1 MSLLGPSLH
10 RLATPAT
17 CDHCV
22 YKPSAPVPT
31 VPLYFWMPSLG
42 ERGVLA
48 HSLVG
53 SAVSVACRVP
63 VRSRHKLLGDRASLC
78 GSIYGGSAGPTAVK
92 LCVPWDLCLGLMF
105 TVAASALPPLPRLS
119 WWSVISASHSQEKPT
134 LPRHTNSQGTSTAL
148 IHSLSK
154 VELAQTEKE
163 VAQAVHGFGYADP
176 TGQAGWGNY
185 HRPPGRCRAGIHAPC
200 PMGTLESYDGEEGC
214 RVHGGTTAE
223 RQVQTLNPNP
233 WLT

>member
-31 VPLYFWMPSLG
+31 VPLYFWMLSLG

-63 VRSRHKLLGDRASLC
+63 VRSRHKLLGDRASLFC
-78 GSIYGGSAGPTAVK
+78 LYLWGLSRSHGCEAV
-92 LCVPWDLCLGLMF
+92 CALGLMPGAY
-105 TVAASALPPLPRLS
+105 VHCCCPCPPASPKTKLVVSDLCISLPRETNF
-119 WWSVISASHSQEKPT
+119 AEAHK
-134 LPRHTNSQGTSTAL
+134 LPGHKYCLDSFIEQGRTCS
-148 IHSLSK
+148 
-154 VELAQTEKE
+154 
-163 VAQAVHGFGYADP
+163 
-176 TGQAGWGNY
+176 N
-185 HRPPGRCRAGIHAPC
+185 
-200 PMGTLESYDGEEGC
+200 
-214 RVHGGTTAE
+214 
-223 RQVQTLNPNP
+223 
-233 WLT
+233 

>member
-1 MSLLGPSLH
+1 MW
-10 RLATPAT
+10 
-17 CDHCV
+17 
-22 YKPSAPVPT
+22 
-31 VPLYFWMPSLG
+31 LYLWGLSRSHG
-42 ERGVLA
+42 CE
-48 HSLVG
+48 
-53 SAVSVACRVP
+53 AVCA
-63 VRSRHKLLGDRASLC
+63 
-78 GSIYGGSAGPTAVK
+78 
-92 LCVPWDLCLGLMF
+92 LGLMPGAY
-105 TVAASALPPLPRLS
+105 VHCCCLCPPASPKTKLVVSDLCISLPRETNF
-119 WWSVISASHSQEKPT
+119 AEAHK
-134 LPRHTNSQGTSTAL
+134 LPGTSTAL

-185 HRPPGRCRAGIHAPC
+185 HRLPGLCRTGIHAPC